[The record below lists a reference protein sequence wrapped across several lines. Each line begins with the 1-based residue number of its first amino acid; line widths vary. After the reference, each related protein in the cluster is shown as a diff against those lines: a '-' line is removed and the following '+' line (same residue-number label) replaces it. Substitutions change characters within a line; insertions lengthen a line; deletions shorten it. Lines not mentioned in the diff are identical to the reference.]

1 MLLLKAGQRE
11 DHSNA
16 ATKSWTERED
26 NSNAATKSW
35 TERDNSN
42 AAIGSMLYILSN
54 QQIVLVK
61 KM

>member
-11 DHSNA
+11 DH
-16 ATKSWTERED
+16 
-26 NSNAATKSW
+26 SNAATKSW